1 MLFISNFY
9 IISCSLLFV
18 KNFFQLFLKS
28 FCSFELLSSISA
40 AAPCDV
46 DYHITPS
53 TECQHLFLK
62 FFIFFKLF
70 IQFQVRSHIL
80 RKHVST
86 RKKAVR
92 NPHHFPAQFSAQLFF
107 IYYDDTRVKR
117 SCVSCLHEKALLL
130 DPQNTEK

>member
-1 MLFISNFY
+1 MFHCLVIKVLWYFSLSCDSSFSL
-9 IISCSLLFV
+9 SCSFLFV

-70 IQFQVRSHIL
+70 MQFQVRSHIL

-107 IYYDDTRVKR
+107 IY
-117 SCVSCLHEKALLL
+117 
-130 DPQNTEK
+130 